1 MKNEILFK
9 LRFTFNFDFCFIMTL
24 VHPKD
29 ILHALPTQPGVYRY
43 FDEQNTLI
51 YIGKAKNLKNRISSY
66 FSTKHQDN
74 KTKRLVQ
81 LIRRV
86 EFTIVHSEFDALLLE
101 NTLIK
106 QYQPRFNILLRDD
119 KTYPFICITKERFPR
134 IITKR
139 RIDHSLGQFFGPYAN
154 PKSMQTL
161 LEIIHQLYPI
171 RTCTLA
177 LKKENIEAKKF
188 KVCLE
193 YHIGNCKGPCED
205 LQKENEYDQQIQQ
218 IIQLLKGNFQI
229 AKNHFYESMLEA
241 SKNLA
246 FEKAQEFKE
255 KWELLDNFQAK
266 STVVNP
272 NIQDVDVFTIVSDET
287 TSYFNFMHVIN
298 GTITQAQ
305 TWEIKRKLEEEE
317 SELLEMMVLEKRE
330 QFKSSAKE
338 IITNIPLLVEFL
350 GVKNTVPQM
359 GDKKKLLEMSLK
371 NVLYFKKEKAD
382 RKAAEESGG
391 DRKKR
396 VLFTLKNDLQL
407 QQLPVHIECFDNSN
421 LQGTNPVS
429 AMVCFKNAVPSKKD
443 YRTFTPKTVEG
454 PNDFATMK
462 EVVGRRYKR
471 LLDEE
476 ADLPQLIII
485 DGGKGQLS
493 AACEALKELNLY
505 GQIPII
511 GIAKRLE
518 EIYFPEDSLPIYID
532 KKSESLKLI
541 QQLRD
546 EAHRFGITAHRNKRS
561 KQFLISHLEELDGIG
576 KLTAQKLF
584 KQFGT
589 IKNMQDAPDEELIKV
604 LGMAKARKFKE
615 QIMKY
620 EG

>member
-1 MKNEILFK
+1 MKK
-9 LRFTFNFDFCFIMTL
+9 
-24 VHPKD
+24 VHPKE
-29 ILHALPTQPGVYRY
+29 ILATLPTQPGVYRY
-43 FDEQNTLI
+43 FDEQGTLI

-66 FSTKHQDN
+66 FINKHQDN

-81 LIRRV
+81 LIKHV

-106 QYQPRFNILLRDD
+106 QFQPRFNILLRDD

-134 IITKR
+134 IITTRK
-139 RIDHSLGQFFGPYAN
+139 IDHQQGQFYGPFAN
-154 PKSMQTL
+154 PKSMHTL
-161 LEIIHQLYPI
+161 IEMIRQLYPI
-171 RTCTLA
+171 RTCTFT
-177 LKKENIEAKKF
+177 LKQDQIEAQKF

-193 YHIGNCKGPCED
+193 FHIGNCKGPCEN
-205 LQKENEYDQQIQQ
+205 LQEESEYNEHILQIHH
-218 IIQLLKGNFQI
+218 ILKGNFQI
-229 AKNHFYESMLEA
+229 AKNYFYDEMLNA

-246 FEKAQEFKE
+246 FEKAQEIKE

-272 NIQDVDVFTIVSDET
+272 SIQDADVFTIVSDET
-287 TSYFNFMHVIN
+287 TSYFNFMHIIN

-305 TWEIKRKLEEEE
+305 NWEIKKKLLEDE

-330 QFKSSAKE
+330 QFQSEAKE
-338 IITNIPLLVEFL
+338 IITNVPLQIEFK
-350 GVKNTVPQM
+350 GVKNIVPQM
-359 GDKKKLLEMSLK
+359 GDKKKLLDMSLK

-396 VLFTLKNDLQL
+396 ILFTLKNDLQL
-407 QQLPVHIECFDNSN
+407 KQLPIHIECFDNSN

-443 YRTFTPKTVEG
+443 YRLFTPKTVEG

-462 EVVGRRYKR
+462 EVVGRRYHR
-471 LLDEE
+471 LLEEE

-493 AACEALKELNLY
+493 AAADALKELNLY

-561 KQFLISHLEELDGIG
+561 KQFLISHLEEIDGIG

-584 KQFGT
+584 KEFGT
-589 IKNMQDAPDEELIKV
+589 IKNMQEATDEELEKV
-604 LGMAKARKFKE
+604 LGKVKAKKFRLE
-615 QIMKY
+615 LDRY

>member
-1 MKNEILFK
+1 MIQ
-9 LRFTFNFDFCFIMTL
+9 
-24 VHPKD
+24 VHPKE
-29 ILHALPTQPGVYRY
+29 ILQSLPTQPGVYRY
-43 FDEQNTLI
+43 FDEHNNLI

-66 FSTKHQDN
+66 FINKQQDN

-81 LIRRV
+81 LIKHL

-106 QYQPRFNILLRDD
+106 KYQPRFNILLRDD

-134 IITKR
+134 IITSRK
-139 RIDHSLGQFFGPYAN
+139 IDHQVGQYFGPYAN
-154 PKSMQTL
+154 PKSMHTL
-161 LEIIHQLYPI
+161 LDMIRQLYPI
-171 RTCTLA
+171 RTCTYSLKEENVLA
-177 LKKENIEAKKF
+177 GKF
-188 KVCLE
+188 KICLE
-193 YHIGNCKGPCED
+193 YHIGNCKGPCEN
-205 LQKENEYDQQIQQ
+205 LQEEGEYNEHIQQ
-218 IIQLLKGNFQI
+218 IIGILKGNFAI
-229 AKNHFYESMLEA
+229 AKNFFYQEMMAA

-246 FEKAQEFKE
+246 FEKAQEIKE

-272 NIQDVDVFTIVSDET
+272 NIHDADVFTVISDET
-287 TSYFNFMHVIN
+287 TSYFNFMHVEN

-305 TWEIKRKLEEEE
+305 TWEVKRKLNEEEA
-317 SELLEMMVLEKRE
+317 ELLEMMIVEKRE
-330 QFKSSAKE
+330 QFQSSSKE
-338 IITNIPLLVEFL
+338 IIINIPLTIEFQGIKL
-350 GVKNTVPQM
+350 TIPQM
-359 GDKKKLLEMSLK
+359 GDKKKLLDMSLK
-371 NVLYFKKEKAD
+371 NVLYFRKEKAD
-382 RKAAEESGG
+382 RKASEESGG

-396 VLFTLKNDLQL
+396 VLLTLKNDLQL
-407 QQLPVHIECFDNSN
+407 KHLPIHIECFDNSN

-429 AMVCFKNAVPSKKD
+429 SMVCFKNAVPSKKD
-443 YRTFTPKTVEG
+443 YRIFTPKTVDG

-471 LLDEE
+471 LLEEE
-476 ADLPQLIII
+476 AELPQLIIV

-505 GQIPII
+505 GQLPII

-561 KQFLISHLEELDGIG
+561 KQFLISQLEELEGIG

-584 KQFGT
+584 KHFGT
-589 IKNMQDAPDEELIKV
+589 IKNMQEASDQELEKV
-604 LGMAKARKFKE
+604 LGKAKAGKLKE
-615 QIMKY
+615 
-620 EG
+620 GLGNR